1 MKNDIKDDI
10 EIIAGGAFERLSLA
24 NREAASAGSRRTVR
38 LSEMRS
44 EYNDVLVI
52 LKASSTVR
60 RKCYERAERMLSGL
74 GLDVRIGQPFAPLFT
89 FSMTENGREA
99 VPGNVPREISDL
111 VTLAMWAEMNSPE
124 RTTFIFDDPLC
135 SMGEKARKG
144 FLGSVVEP
152 LRGRGNKFVVTA
164 PEDLAKDFGEL

>member
-1 MKNDIKDDI
+1 MKNDNRNDI
-10 EIIAGGAFERLSLA
+10 EIIRGGIFERFALA
-24 NREAASAGSRRTVR
+24 NREASDAGSRRTVR

-60 RKCYERAERMLSGL
+60 KKCYERAERMLSGL

-89 FSMTENGREA
+89 FSMTESGREA

-135 SMGEKARKG
+135 SMGEKARRG
-144 FLGSVVEP
+144 FARSVIEP
-152 LRGRGNKFVVTA
+152 LRGRGKTIVF
-164 PEDLAKDFGEL
+164 EKL

>member
-1 MKNDIKDDI
+1 MKNDNRNDI
-10 EIIAGGAFERLSLA
+10 EIIRGGIFERFALA
-24 NREAASAGSRRTVR
+24 NREASDAGSRRTVR

-60 RKCYERAERMLSGL
+60 KKCYERAERMLSGL

-89 FSMTENGREA
+89 FSMTESGREA

-135 SMGEKARKG
+135 SMGEKARRG
-144 FLGSVVEP
+144 FAKSVIEP
-152 LRGRGNKFVVTA
+152 LRGRGKTIVF
-164 PEDLAKDFGEL
+164 EKL